1 MLHGRQT
8 VLPTDISLAK
18 PSKLP
23 HTIAE
28 YKDELLESMETAQM
42 NAIDKL
48 KSAGHK
54 TKQQYDKNTQTP
66 NYEVEDK
73 VTDQLST
80 EVTNEQSKVQQS
92 PVQVNQMDKYDDR
105 IRQQQ
110 VLTDG
115 PEDEDTSEESE
126 KKDQNAAESDDI
138 EPNPDE
144 PEKEGQEQEN
154 QNTGIAF
161 VHNEEDVLKFTAGKP
176 KRQRKIAAMSL
187 SRIIT
192 LAVLM
197 YMFLQIKCILLG
209 SITNGPV
216 VKSFAYLAF
225 KFNLIPKSRLHL
237 RNKKKEKEGK
247 IREISMIIFRPPPEP
262 PNENDSRGPL
272 QETEQEQS
280 LGGRK
285 PLYPRLRILQTQ
297 DIESA
302 APKADI

>member
-1 MLHGRQT
+1 
-8 VLPTDISLAK
+8 
-18 PSKLP
+18 
-23 HTIAE
+23 
-28 YKDELLESMETAQM
+28 METAQK

-48 KSAGHK
+48 ENAGQK
-54 TKQQYDKNTQTP
+54 TKERHDKSTQTP
-66 NYEVEDK
+66 NFEVEDK

-110 VLTDG
+110 VLTD

-138 EPNPDE
+138 APNPDD

-161 VHNEEDVLKFTAGKP
+161 VHNEEDVLKFTADKP
-176 KRQRKIAAMSL
+176 KRQRKIAAMSS

-192 LAVLM
+192 LAVLT
-197 YMFLQIKCILLG
+197 YMFLQITCILLG

-225 KFNLIPKSRLHL
+225 KFNLIPKARLHL
-237 RNKKKEKEGK
+237 RNRKKEKEGK

-262 PNENDSRGPL
+262 PNEKDSRGSL
-272 QETEQEQS
+272 HKTEQEQN
-280 LGGRK
+280 LGDRK
-285 PLYPRLRILQTQ
+285 PLYPSLRTLQNQ
-297 DIESA
+297 IESA